1 VRRVTGGDT
10 WKKTISGGSRR
21 ADVMDTFWWEAD
33 VEGRRHG
40 VEGVWMMRR
49 KEGHVDH
56 REEVD
61 G

>member
-1 VRRVTGGDT
+1 M
-10 WKKTISGGSRR
+10 SGGSRR

-49 KEGHVDH
+49 KEGYVDH
-56 REEVD
+56 REEV
-61 G
+61 GRRHAATGEGWEGG